1 MCVHEC
7 TCFSPET
14 GFLIQL
20 PSSFDVPNPSPILG
34 CNSIHGKASFLCQL
48 LESNSGL
55 DSCYCQLS
63 LICCL
68 CHYQLGLKS
77 ILDPILTIPQ
87 TQTFLGTR
95 VPKHSVWNQSFSLL
109 GFDQS
114 SLVLHNCHNCCQGQ
128 QSLRE
133 QPDDLTPFLA
143 RDTNFALDLVC
154 AFKPRFR

>member
-7 TCFSPET
+7 TCFSPEQD
-14 GFLIQL
+14 FSLSCHQALMSLI
-20 PSSFDVPNPSPILG
+20 
-34 CNSIHGKASFLCQL
+34 L
-48 LESNSGL
+48 LQYQVVIVYMARLAFHVSYWDSNSGL

-133 QPDDLTPFLA
+133 QSDDLTPFLA